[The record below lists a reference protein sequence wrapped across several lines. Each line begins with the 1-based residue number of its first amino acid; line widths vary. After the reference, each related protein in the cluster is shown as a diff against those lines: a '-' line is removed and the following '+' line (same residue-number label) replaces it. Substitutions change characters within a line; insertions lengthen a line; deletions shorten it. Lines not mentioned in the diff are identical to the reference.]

1 MDFVRSNFLQ
11 NRDFNINIFVYFS
24 DRLHKANSH
33 DIADSNKIRISVN
46 HDQNGGGNGSG
57 GSRADSTGNSSGDP
71 GSIPDQSEN
80 RASLEES
87 FNTKLVMSSSK
98 KTKKNNH
105 IIKSNS
111 KSMTNL

>member
-1 MDFVRSNFLQ
+1 MKHGYDLN
-11 NRDFNINIFVYFS
+11 NKNIFVYFS

-71 GSIPDQSEN
+71 GSIPDQSREN

-87 FNTKLVMSSSK
+87 FNSKLVMSSSSK

>member
-1 MDFVRSNFLQ
+1 M
-11 NRDFNINIFVYFS
+11 
-24 DRLHKANSH
+24 
-33 DIADSNKIRISVN
+33 N
-46 HDQNGGGNGSG
+46 HDQNGSG